1 MSNNPA
7 SNNPASNNVM
17 SNNLAPKSTANTEA
31 KNYISYPVVRSL
43 INFLEL
49 NAIDHKA
56 LCNDLGFSIN
66 PDEESDELLDAK
78 VYWKLLE
85 AAINKTGNQSLGL
98 EFGISAEPDR
108 WGVVGYIMSCC
119 HTLADA
125 IECQLRYQDL
135 IGSIG
140 SVSRTQ
146 ENNDILMTWNTQDA
160 PYPPI
165 AEEAMAGW
173 VKFARWITATEHS
186 PSTVYFR
193 HSEPK
198 DLTPY
203 TDFFQCRLVFGSP
216 FIGLAFPA
224 SLLMATLKQ
233 PNDNMKKWLLLHA
246 DEKLTT
252 LKGDQKISYTLRQ
265 YIEHTLPKQIPTL
278 NDAAEAL
285 SLTKRTLQRRL
296 AEEGTNFSGFLE
308 QTRHNFAKRYLT
320 SSDRSLVEIAFL
332 LGFSEQSAFTRAF
345 KKNENQTPSEYRR
358 EIIKK

>member
-1 MSNNPA
+1 MSNCT
-7 SNNPASNNVM
+7 SNT
-17 SNNLAPKSTANTEA
+17 KT

-49 NAIDHKA
+49 NNVDHES
-56 LCNDLGFSIN
+56 LCKDLGFTIN
-66 PDEESDELLDAK
+66 TDEESDELLDAEI
-78 VYWKLLE
+78 YWKLLQ
-85 AAINKTGNQSLGL
+85 AAIDETGNQSLGL

-140 SVSRTQ
+140 SVTRVQ
-146 ENNDILMTWNTQDA
+146 EGSDILMAWNTEGE

-173 VKFARWITATEHS
+173 VKFARWITATNHA
-186 PSTVYFR
+186 PSSVYFR
-193 HSEPK
+193 HPEPK
-198 DLTPY
+198 NLAPY
-203 TDFFQCRLVFGSP
+203 TDFFQCKLVFNAP

-224 SLLMATLKQ
+224 TLLTTTLKQ
-233 PNDNMKKWLLLHA
+233 PDENMKKWLLLHA

-252 LKGDQKISYTLRQ
+252 LQGSQQLSYALKK
-265 YIEHTLPKQIPTL
+265 YIEQTLPKQIPTL
-278 NDAAEAL
+278 NDAANAL

-308 QTRHNFAKRYLT
+308 QTRHSFAKRYLT
-320 SSDRSLVEIAFL
+320 SSNRSLVEVTFL

-345 KKNENQTPSEYRR
+345 KKIEHQTPSEYRK
-358 EIIKK
+358 EIIKNSVKR